1 VAGDNVTRTD
11 FPPDP
16 DPNGFSSSRPSTP
29 RLVEP
34 YSLRMPKTG
43 NLLLYVY
50 EVQRGFEPGEGI
62 KAFKVAEVGEVE
74 VTDGPFQ
81 PQHLVEL

>member
-1 VAGDNVTRTD
+1 VARI
-11 FPPDP
+11 DP
-16 DPNGFSSSRPSTP
+16 EVLAADWAQALKYQLPRRCSSGRALLTP
-29 RLVEP
+29 HAED
-34 YSLRMPKTG
+34 G

-50 EVQRGFEPGEGI
+50 EVQRGFGPGEGI

-81 PQHLVEL
+81 PRYPVE